1 MAGSREISFS
11 SGKKEGMLGQMSS
24 TLGMEEHGGETQLVP
39 LGQGGLPLHIP
50 RVDLA
55 ALHGSQ
61 DDTRML
67 QTRCR
72 SSMGSRASL
81 GGGSGL
87 GDGGGGGGARG
98 LRLSLHG
105 CCLPQPQPLCR

>member
-11 SGKKEGMLGQMSS
+11 ISKKEGMLGQMSS
-24 TLGMEEHGGETQLVP
+24 TLGMEEPGGETRLVP
-39 LGQGGLPLHIP
+39 LGQEGLPLQMGI
-50 RVDLA
+50 A

-61 DDTRML
+61 DDTRL
-67 QTRCR
+67 GQTRCR
-72 SSMGSRASL
+72 SSMGSGTSI
-81 GGGSGL
+81 GEGSGL
-87 GDGGGGGGARG
+87 GEGGGRARG

>member
-11 SGKKEGMLGQMSS
+11 SSKNEGMLGQMSS
-24 TLGMEEHGGETQLVP
+24 TLGMEEPGGETRLVP
-39 LGQGGLPLHIP
+39 LGQEGLPLQMGI
-50 RVDLA
+50 A

-61 DDTRML
+61 GDTRL
-67 QTRCR
+67 GQTRCR
-72 SSMGSRASL
+72 SSIGS
-81 GGGSGL
+81 GIDGGSGI
-87 GDGGGGGGARG
+87 GGGGGGEARG

>member
-11 SGKKEGMLGQMSS
+11 SSKKEGMLGQMSS
-24 TLGMEEHGGETQLVP
+24 TLGMEEPGGETRLVP
-39 LGQGGLPLHIP
+39 LQMGI
-50 RVDLA
+50 A

-61 DDTRML
+61 DDTML
-67 QTRCR
+67 GQTRCR
-72 SSMGSRASL
+72 SSIGSVTSI

-87 GDGGGGGGARG
+87 GGGGGGGGGGARG

-105 CCLPQPQPLCR
+105 CCLPQPQPLWR